1 MPPSLMGGK
10 RTSLLHRLA
19 PERDLERTF
28 GLTNLN
34 CYPAKFRQWPALHN
48 AAIAYRDGTLALSR

>member
-1 MPPSLMGGK
+1 MGGK

-48 AAIAYRDGTLALSR
+48 AAIAYRDGTLGLSR